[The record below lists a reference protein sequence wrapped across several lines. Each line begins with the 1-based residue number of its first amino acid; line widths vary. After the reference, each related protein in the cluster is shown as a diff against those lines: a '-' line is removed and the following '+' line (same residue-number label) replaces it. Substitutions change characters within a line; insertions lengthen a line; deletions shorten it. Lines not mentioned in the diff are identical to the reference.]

1 MLYMLAANF
10 FFLWKVYACMIVETV
25 IVHMLAGLCE
35 DLLFHSFS
43 VSPVVCKYAS
53 LCKYLVVA
61 F

>member
-1 MLYMLAANF
+1 
-10 FFLWKVYACMIVETV
+10 
-25 IVHMLAGLCE
+25 MLAGLCE